1 MYTKSMRIMGLD
13 IGKKRIGIALSDQ
26 LLITAQPLEVYK
38 RVSQNKDIQYII
50 NLAIENSVHTIL
62 LGLPLHMS
70 GQIGDM
76 AEYVLKFK
84 DKLDKYIEENN
95 ADIKTET
102 WDERLS
108 TSAVT
113 KTLIEGDVRRENRKK
128 VVDKLAASYILQGFL
143 DYQAHKKTNKK
154 T

>member
-1 MYTKSMRIMGLD
+1 MGLD

-38 RVSQNKDIQYII
+38 TVSQNKDIAYIV
-50 NLAIENSVHTIL
+50 NLATENSVHTIL

-70 GQIGDM
+70 GQMGDM

-84 DKLDKYIEENN
+84 DKLDRYIEETNK
-95 ADIKTET
+95 DIKTET

-143 DYQAHKKTNKK
+143 DFKSNTKDSE
-154 T
+154 